1 MKKIYLVFPI
11 SAFSVFL
18 SVSLASANN
27 PVLISN
33 VQEKT
38 TTLSSTTTFSKDND
52 RDNKNRV
59 NASGTIKIYREDD
72 NEMNNIDS
80 PDMNNDENFEING
93 EEERKNDNQGSLISE
108 MAQVHSGNDL
118 HLFVQSIVHK
128 NDDITEID
136 TKDDRVSVTRTVPVK
151 IFGFISASSTE
162 NILVISWG
170 NGTSQIIV
178 NRPWWDIF
186 STSLVNKDKISTD
199 LESKI
204 KDIPSAEFKAKLDA
218 TTKARIL
225 SEIQAVLIAN
235 GFASTTIK

>member
-1 MKKIYLVFPI
+1 MFPI
-11 SAFSVFL
+11 GVLSVFL
-18 SVSLASANN
+18 GASLVSASNS
-27 PVLISN
+27 VLISSTQGKN
-33 VQEKT
+33 MV
-38 TTLSSTTTFSKDND
+38 LLSTTTTMNKDGD
-52 RDNKNRV
+52 HDDDKNRV
-59 NASGTIKIYREDD
+59 NASGTIKIYKEND
-72 NEMNNIDS
+72 NEIDEAS
-80 PDMNNDENFEING
+80 SSNKDNDENFEING
-93 EEERKNDNQGSLISE
+93 DEERRNDNRGFLISE
-108 MAQVHSGNDL
+108 MAQVHTGGDL

-128 NDDITEID
+128 NTEITEVE
-136 TKDDRVSVTRTVPVK
+136 TKDDRVSVTRIIPVK

-186 STSLVNKDKISTD
+186 STGEVTKDKVSTD

-204 KDIPSAEFKAKLDA
+204 KNIPSAEFRAKLDTA
-218 TTKARIL
+218 TKARIL